1 MSSLSKYLYIFK
13 STWQEY
19 MAYRANFFLEILGG
33 AALFGAIMFLWLNV
47 YKSSGGAAIG
57 GYTFREMITY
67 LIGTG
72 LISSSLLLISQGDK
86 IDSEINRGTLSNYL
100 LKPININF
108 YWLMQD
114 IARKVLTSIMG
125 LVAFSLIFLFAG
137 KYLVAPASS
146 AALVFVFLA
155 VALGA
160 FMHFLFFYLTS
171 VISFWLGRTW
181 GFRFVISITMEIATG
196 IIIPISFLPGIWK
209 DIFSFLPFRLIAYF
223 PMQIYLGKI
232 TTPEILSGFFQE
244 LVWLIVLGA
253 IGWCLWR
260 KGVKHYTASG
270 A

>member
-1 MSSLSKYLYIFK
+1 MILRKYFYIFK

-33 AALFGAIMFLWLNV
+33 AALFGAILFLWVNV
-47 YKSSGGAAIG
+47 YRNSGGTLIG

-72 LISSSLLLISQGDK
+72 LISSSVLLISQGDE
-86 IDSEINRGTLSNYL
+86 IDSDINRGFLSNHL
-100 LKPININF
+100 LKPVNVNI
-108 YWLMQD
+108 YWLSRD
-114 IARKVLTSIMG
+114 ISRKILTTIMG
-125 LVAFSLIFLFAG
+125 LVAFGLIIFFAG
-137 KYLVAPASS
+137 KYLIAPASFT
-146 AALVFVFLA
+146 ALIFVFLA
-155 VALGA
+155 ILLGA
-160 FMHFLFFYLTS
+160 LMHFIFFYITS

-181 GFRFVISITMEIATG
+181 GFRFVVRITMEIATG

-209 DIFSFLPFRLIAYF
+209 DVFGFLPFRFIAYF

-232 TTPEILSGFFQE
+232 TMPEMLAEFSQGF
-244 LVWLIVLGA
+244 VWLIVFA
-253 IGWCLWR
+253 VFGWYLWQ